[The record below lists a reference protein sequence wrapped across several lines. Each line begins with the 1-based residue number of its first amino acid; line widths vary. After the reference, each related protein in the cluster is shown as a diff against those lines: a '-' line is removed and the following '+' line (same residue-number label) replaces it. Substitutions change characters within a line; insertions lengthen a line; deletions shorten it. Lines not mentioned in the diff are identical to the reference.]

1 MAIQIRRQLKYGHPM
16 SEAIAY
22 IKTRLTMHP
31 GEPLLCTY
39 KETNGKWGAIEVVCI
54 YPKGTNKADTIL
66 TEGRYNDLFDSNGQL
81 IENHIKINSEP
92 IWGTL

>member
-39 KETNGKWGAIEVVCI
+39 KETNGK
-54 YPKGTNKADTIL
+54 
-66 TEGRYNDLFDSNGQL
+66 
-81 IENHIKINSEP
+81 
-92 IWGTL
+92 